1 MSDFVTRMIGA
12 AQLQVSTY
20 EEVEADKGALG
31 QAAGVVVLAA
41 IAAGIG
47 TIGAGGFGLFIWA
60 IIGALIGWV
69 VWAAL
74 IWVIGTKLLPESQ
87 TQADMQQ
94 VLRTIGFA
102 AAPGLLRVFGIIP
115 LIGWIIIIIAN
126 IWMLVAMVV
135 GVRQALDYRG
145 TGRAVAVCL
154 IGFIIEIVIM
164 GVILSMFG
172 MPGMDAVGTHP
183 AAV

>member
-12 AQLQVSTY
+12 AKLQVATY
-20 EEVEADKGALG
+20 EEVEADQGALG

-47 TIGAGGFGLFIWA
+47 TLGVGGFGLFIWA

-74 IWVIGTKLLPESQ
+74 IWVIGTKLLPEAQ

-94 VLRTIGFA
+94 VLRTLGFA
-102 AAPGLLRVFGIIP
+102 AAPGLLRVLGVIP
-115 LIGWIIIIIAN
+115 LIGWLIIVIAN
-126 IWMLVAMVV
+126 IWMLVAMIVA
-135 GVRQALDYRG
+135 VRQALDYRG
-145 TGRAVAVCL
+145 TGRAIAVCL
-154 IGFIIEIVIM
+154 IGFIIEVVIM
-164 GVILSMFG
+164 GVILGMFG
-172 MPGMDAVGTHP
+172 APGMDAMSAGPT
-183 AAV
+183 AI